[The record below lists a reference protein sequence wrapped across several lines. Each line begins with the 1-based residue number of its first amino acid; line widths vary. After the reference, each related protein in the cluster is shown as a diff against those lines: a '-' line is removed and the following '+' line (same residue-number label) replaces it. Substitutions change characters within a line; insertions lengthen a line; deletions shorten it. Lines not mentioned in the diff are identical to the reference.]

1 MAQAVRPWHVSRAEL
16 GLFSLE
22 RRRLRG
28 DHIALHNY
36 LKGTKLI
43 SETIVS
49 FSVDNIQI
57 SCYSFISLI
66 SYHLL

>member
-1 MAQAVRPWHVSRAEL
+1 MEV

-28 DHIALHNY
+28 ELIALHNY
-36 LKGTKLI
+36 LKETKLI
-43 SETIVS
+43 SESVVS
-49 FSVDNIQI
+49 FSVDKIQI
-57 SCYSFISLI
+57 SCYSFVSFI